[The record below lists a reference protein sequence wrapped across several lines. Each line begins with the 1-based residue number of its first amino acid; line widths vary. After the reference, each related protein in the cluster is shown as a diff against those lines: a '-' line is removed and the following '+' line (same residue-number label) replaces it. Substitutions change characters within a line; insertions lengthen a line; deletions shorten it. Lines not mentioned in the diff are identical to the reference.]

1 MPFGKGSKGA
11 GVKELQQKLDSW
23 IKETNDLAELGRGSS
38 TGLIGVIADGSFGQ
52 NTAVALATFQ
62 RFNGISTSGYADE
75 FTLRLLGLDRDLNA
89 DGCKIITTTGGG
101 IGGEDEGELIPG
113 IPEET

>member
-11 GVKELQQKLDSW
+11 GVKQLQQKLDAM
-23 IKETNDLAELGRGSS
+23 IREANREAQQDGGPS

-89 DGCKIITTTGGG
+89 DGCKIVTTTGGG